1 MNRSTGHFVVDG
13 IVPKELLVNGRI
25 KRFPVEA
32 VDDLGFDRDGFEGG
46 HVHVFE
52 G

>member
-1 MNRSTGHFVVDG
+1 MNRSTRHFVVDG
-13 IVPKELLVNGRI
+13 IVPEKFLVDGRVE
-25 KRFPVEA
+25 RFPVEA

-46 HVHVFE
+46 QVHVFE